1 MTSKCRT
8 RRWIALACLFACL
21 SNAACSR
28 FDRRR
33 DDAAQGR
40 GGPEADEDRRHADL
54 ERELSLYSD

>member
-1 MTSKCRT
+1 MTSRRRT

-21 SNAACSR
+21 SNAGCSR

-33 DDAAQGR
+33 DDPARGR
-40 GGPEADEDRRHADL
+40 GGPETEEDRSHADL